1 MTKKIEQL
9 LQKMLNHYRIN
20 KIGAIL
26 EKDSKI
32 KIVQILSDGEMIEL
46 K

>member
-1 MTKKIEQL
+1 MTEKIEL
-9 LQKMLNHYRIN
+9 LIHKILNHYRIN